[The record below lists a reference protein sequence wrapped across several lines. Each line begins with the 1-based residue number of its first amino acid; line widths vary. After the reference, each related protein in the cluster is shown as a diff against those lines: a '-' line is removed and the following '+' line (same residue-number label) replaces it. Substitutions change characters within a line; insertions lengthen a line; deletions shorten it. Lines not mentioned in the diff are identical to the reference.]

1 MKYENLSVQAL
12 KCMYVSTAL
21 SSLLALAVLGA
32 VNYFYLIPED
42 IVPGKLASLIL
53 AVLICLNP
61 SFQSLVPL
69 SPLPVQ
75 HQPGV
80 HRHPGRLS
88 VYQTGHCPHRTAPQ
102 AADRQRP
109 SGPDLWRCQSDRNYR
124 RRRCHHPLSG
134 RKTGRGDR
142 RQPAPPDQP
151 DCNRTEERLWKHQ
164 LDFAI
169 ISRSLPNGWSGDW
182 YF

>member
-53 AVLICLNP
+53 AVLICLNLLFSP
-61 SFQSLVPL
+61 WFRYHRYRYSINQECIDIREGYLFTRRDIVPIE
-69 SPLPVQ
+69 
-75 HQPGV
+75 
-80 HRHPGRLS
+80 RL
-88 VYQTGHCPHRTAPQ
+88 
-102 AADRQRP
+102 
-109 SGPDLWRCQSDRNYR
+109 R

-169 ISRSLPNGWSGDW
+169 ISRSSPNGWSGDW